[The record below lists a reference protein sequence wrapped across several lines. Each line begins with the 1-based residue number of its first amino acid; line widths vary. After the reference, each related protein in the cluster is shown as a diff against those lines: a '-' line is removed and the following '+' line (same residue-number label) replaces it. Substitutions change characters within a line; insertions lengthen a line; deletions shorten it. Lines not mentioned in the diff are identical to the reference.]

1 MTVISEPFVTVNIVN
16 ASLSISNVGQRVLF
30 IGQQKNGTAI
40 SGELQQNILN
50 DSSWNA
56 LFGINSMLAAMISS
70 ARLLN
75 QVVPFDAI
83 GLDDNGSG
91 VAATGSINIS
101 GTATEDGTLIV
112 IIASDKNH
120 KFTIPVAS
128 GDTAA
133 TIVTAIFDAL
143 LLDDSL
149 PVIPVDNVTNV
160 ALTAVNAGTYG
171 NTLGLSISGIIDGI
185 IIGVTGM
192 SGGSIDPSLT
202 GVFDVVGNTRYQTVI
217 WPFTNVT
224 ELVSF
229 LDPRFNVNNIILDG
243 AGFVSVTDSLANHLS
258 RLGALNSENLVEICD
273 TQEDTGT
280 FSGPAQLEIPA
291 VKASQFGAIRSIRL
305 SDGANIDDFVIS
317 ANGALDAFGGAA
329 LASKP
334 YANTPFTNLPLI
346 PVDFGFTDAT
356 EISQIEAAGGSII
369 GNNSAGTGT
378 IIGRVSTTYKTDS
391 AGNADLTFKFL
402 NFRDTASSAREFFFN
417 NLKSRFSQSRLTS
430 GNVIKGR
437 DIVDALVIKAFME
450 QLYQSLSGPE
460 FVLVQDGEAAIKFFK
475 DNLVVTLNLSNGTAT
490 VQCEVPIVTQLR
502 NIVVTMKITF
512 STES

>member
-16 ASLSISNVGQRVLF
+16 ASLEISNTGQKVLFVGQQN
-30 IGQQKNGTAI
+30 GGTAI
-40 SGELQQNILN
+40 SGDLEQNILN
-50 DSSWNA
+50 DGSWNT
-56 LFGINSMLAAMISS
+56 LYVTNSMLAAMISS
-70 ARLLN
+70 ARSLN
-75 QVVPFDAI
+75 QVVQFDAI
-83 GLDDNGSG
+83 GLDDAGGS
-91 VAATGSINIS
+91 VAATGSIDIS
-101 GTATEDGTLIV
+101 GTATEAGTLIV
-112 IIASDKNH
+112 TVASDKNH
-120 KFTIPVAS
+120 KFTIPVAQ
-128 GDTAA
+128 GDTASVV
-133 TIVTAIFDAL
+133 VTNIFNAL
-143 LLDDSL
+143 LADTSL
-149 PVIPVDNVTNV
+149 PAIPADNTTDV

-185 IIGVTGM
+185 GIGVTGM
-192 SGGSIDPSLT
+192 SGGSLDPTLT
-202 GVFDVVGNTRYQTVI
+202 GVFDVVGNNRYQTVI
-217 WPFTNVT
+217 WPYTDVS

-229 LDPRFNVNNIILDG
+229 LDPRFNVNNIVLDG
-243 AGFVSVTDSLANHLS
+243 AGIVSVTDSLPNHLS

-273 TQEDTGT
+273 TQEDTGV
-280 FSGPAQLEIPA
+280 FSGPSQLEIPV

-305 SDGANIDDFVIS
+305 QDGANVDDFVIS

-369 GNNSAGTGT
+369 GNNSAGTET

-391 AGNADLTFKFL
+391 AGNPDLTFKFL
-402 NFRDTASSAREFFFN
+402 NFRDTASGAREFFFN
-417 NLKSRFSQSRLTS
+417 NLKSRFAQSRLTN

-437 DIVDALVIKAFME
+437 DIVNALVIKAFME
-450 QLYQSLSGPE
+450 QLYQSLAGVN

-475 DNLVVTLNLSNGTAT
+475 DNLIVTLDLANGTAT
-490 VQCEVPIVTQLR
+490 VQCETPIVTQLR